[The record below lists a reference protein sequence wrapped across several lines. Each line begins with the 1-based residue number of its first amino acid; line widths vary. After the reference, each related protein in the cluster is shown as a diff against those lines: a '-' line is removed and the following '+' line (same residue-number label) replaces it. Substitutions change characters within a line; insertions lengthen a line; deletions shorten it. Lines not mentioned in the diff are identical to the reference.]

1 MPMREAALLK
11 EAIIFTR
18 TLGDVHTHIR
28 DRRGGYLEGTPSSDI
43 LARMHRRRV
52 IALVLLVLLVAA
64 SVSYT
69 SGYTLDLVDS
79 DGRPQTAYALYT
91 YQGYWLNPVHPVSY
105 NATPLTV
112 VRSDDNGRLTIPAA
126 VHVHWPFPLQT
137 HPKLWIE
144 MIYVPRLHNAW
155 ARIIQRSPA
164 SEVGIWQ
171 MTTRNRATVF
181 DVSDRPEHWAGTLS
195 NLSFFMIPAVR
206 DVDHS
211 RAGPLL
217 ELIGQFQAEYN
228 AFLMRYDDSP
238 RPLPPMP
245 PLFTD
250 DEKRAWKA
258 MVDTDLSRRPTWGLE
273 IRRLYE
279 GEVSNL
285 TEVEASVKR

>member
-1 MPMREAALLK
+1 MREAALLK

-91 YQGYWLNPVHPVSY
+91 HQGYWLNPVHPVSY

-195 NLSFFMIPAVR
+195 NLSFFMSPAVR

-228 AFLMRYDDSP
+228 AFLMRYDHSP

>member
-1 MPMREAALLK
+1 MREAALLK

-91 YQGYWLNPVHPVSY
+91 HQGYWLNPVHPVSY
-105 NATPLTV
+105 NATRFTV

-155 ARIIQRSPA
+155 ARIVQPAPA
-164 SEVGIWQ
+164 SEAGIWQ
-171 MTTRNRATVF
+171 MTTPNRAVVF
-181 DVSDRPEHWAGTLS
+181 DVSDCPEDWHGMLS
-195 NLSFFMIPAVR
+195 NLSFFMNAAIR
-206 DVDHS
+206 DVDPS
-211 RAGPLL
+211 KAGPLL
-217 ELIGQFQAEYN
+217 ALAPDEA
-228 AFLMRYDDSP
+228 AFYGRHHH
-238 RPLPPMP
+238 
-245 PLFTD
+245 
-250 DEKRAWKA
+250 A
-258 MVDTDLSRRPTWGLE
+258 
-273 IRRLYE
+273 
-279 GEVSNL
+279 L
-285 TEVEASVKR
+285 TFYGKSGYRV

>member
-1 MPMREAALLK
+1 M
-11 EAIIFTR
+11 
-18 TLGDVHTHIR
+18 
-28 DRRGGYLEGTPSSDI
+28 
-43 LARMHRRRV
+43 RRRRLV
-52 IALVLLVLLVAA
+52 ALLLVLLVAA

-69 SGYTLDLVDS
+69 SGYTLDIVDS
-79 DGRPQTAYALYT
+79 DGRPQTGYALYT
-91 YQGYWLNPVHPVSY
+91 HRGYSLNPVHPVSY
-105 NATPLTV
+105 NATRLTV

-126 VHVHWPFPLQT
+126 FHQHWPFPMQT

-144 MIYVPRLHNAW
+144 MIYAPRMHNAW
-155 ARIIQRSPA
+155 ARIVERSPA

-171 MTTRNRATVF
+171 MTTENRAMVV
-181 DVSDRPEHWAGTLS
+181 DVSNRPERWSETLS
-195 NLSFFMIPAVR
+195 NLSFFMSQAIL

-217 ELIGQFQAEYN
+217 ELIEHFRAEYKG
-228 AFLMRYDDSP
+228 FLIRHDDAP

-250 DEKRAWKA
+250 EEKRRWKA
-258 MVDTDLSRRPTWGLE
+258 MVDTDLSRRPTWGME

-285 TEVEASVKR
+285 AEVEASLKR

>member
-1 MPMREAALLK
+1 MREAVLLK
-11 EAIIFTR
+11 EGQLYSHVHSRMFTR
-18 TLGDVHTHIR
+18 TFAAAETVLI
-28 DRRGGYLEGTPSSDI
+28 SSP
-43 LARMHRRRV
+43 RMHRRRL

-79 DGRPQTAYALYT
+79 DGRPQTGYALYT
-91 YQGYWLNPVHPVSY
+91 HQGYSLNPVHLVSY
-105 NATPLTV
+105 NATRLTV

-164 SEVGIWQ
+164 SEAGIWQ
-171 MTTRNRATVF
+171 MMTPNRAMVF
-181 DVSDRPEHWAGTLS
+181 DMSDRPEHWHDTLS
-195 NLSFFMIPAVR
+195 NLSFFMSSAVR

-211 RAGPLL
+211 RAEPLL
-217 ELIGQFQAEYN
+217 ELIGHFRTEYN
-228 AFLMRYDDSP
+228 AFLVRYNDWP

-250 DEKRAWKA
+250 DEKRRWKE
-258 MVDTDLSRRPTWGLE
+258 MVDTDLSQRPTWGME

-285 TEVEASVKR
+285 GEVEASLKR